1 MSIERRGEK
10 GSYKY
15 RGVVRLKGA
24 KKCTPW
30 LGTKGA
36 AKMAEAKLLTEMGG
50 TPSAHGHT
58 VAEIVAG
65 YIDSASTLSP
75 ETIRHYRIG
84 EALIPAAFG
93 KRDVSTVRPL
103 HIDSMYQSMR
113 EAGWSEHKIKKV
125 HQVLSVSFRRAVKY
139 GWCASNP
146 CAAAD
151 TPRARATEIIP
162 PTPEQVRIVFT
173 TQLDVNADTAVA
185 FRLAAATG
193 MRRGEIVALK
203 WHDINDQ
210 TITVCRSLVGGA
222 GKALHI
228 RATKTDSRGH
238 RRIKVG
244 TEMAAA
250 LEAMRARQAKQCA
263 NAGFPVPPWC
273 FTHDLETPWRPD
285 YLTTS
290 FAQRTRALDAAAA
303 KARKASDQEIGA
315 DAPYAFTLHDLRH
328 FHATQLLA
336 AGVPVA
342 QVSHRLGHSSP
353 AVTLNTYSHWIP
365 ANDQESADIIE
376 RLL

>member
-1 MSIERRGEK
+1 
-10 GSYKY
+10 
-15 RGVVRLKGA
+15 
-24 KKCTPW
+24 
-30 LGTKGA
+30 
-36 AKMAEAKLLTEMGG
+36 
-50 TPSAHGHT
+50 
-58 VAEIVAG
+58 VAG
-65 YIDSASTLSP
+65 YIDSATSLSP
-75 ETIRHYRIG
+75 ATIRHYKVG
-84 EALIPAAFG
+84 EALIPPAFG

-103 HIDSMYQSMR
+103 HIDSMYQTMR
-113 EAGWSEHKIKKV
+113 DGGASEHKIKKV
-125 HQVLSVSFRRAVKY
+125 HQALSVSFNRAGKY
-139 GWCASNP
+139 GWCATNP

-151 TPRARATEIIP
+151 TPRASASEIVP
-162 PTPEQVRIVFT
+162 PTPEQVRVVIT

-193 MRRGEIVALK
+193 MRRGELVALQ
-203 WHDINDQ
+203 WRDIDGQ
-210 TITVCRSLVGGA
+210 SLTVRRSLVEDEA
-222 GKALHI
+222 KVIHI
-228 RATKTDSRGH
+228 RSTKTGTRGH
-238 RRIKVG
+238 RGIKVG

-263 NAGFPVPPWC
+263 NAGVPVPPWC

-290 FAQRTRALDAAAA
+290 FAQRTRALDAAAV
-303 KARKASDQEIGA
+303 KGREASGQEIGA
-315 DAPYAFTLHDLRH
+315 DALYAFTLHDLRH

>member
-10 GSYKY
+10 GHYRY

-24 KKCTPW
+24 KRCTPW
-30 LGTKGA
+30 VRTEGA

-50 TPSAHGHT
+50 TPSAAGHT
-58 VAEIVAG
+58 VAEIVSG
-65 YIDSASTLSP
+65 YIDGASKLSP
-75 ETIRHYRIG
+75 ATIRHYRIG

-103 HIDSMYQSMR
+103 HIDSMYQAMR
-113 EAGWSEHKIKKV
+113 DAGSSEHKIKKV
-125 HQVLSVSFRRAVKY
+125 HQVLSVSFRRVVKY
-139 GWCASNP
+139 GWCAANP

-151 TPRARATEIIP
+151 TPRARAAEIVP
-162 PTPEQVRIVFT
+162 PTPEQVRAVIT
-173 TQLDVNADTAVA
+173 AQLDVNADTAVA

-193 MRRGEIVALK
+193 MRRSELVALQ
-203 WHDINDQ
+203 WRDIKGQ
-210 TITVCRSLVGGA
+210 SITVRRSLVEDA
-222 GKALHI
+222 DKVLHV
-228 RATKTDSRGH
+228 RETKTGLRGH
-238 RRIKVG
+238 RTINVG

-250 LEAMRARQAKQCA
+250 LESMRDRQAKQCA
-263 NAGFPVPPWC
+263 NVGVPVPPWC

-290 FAQRTRALDAAAA
+290 FAQRTKALNSAE
-303 KARKASDQEIGA
+303 KAQTPAGDDDGGNL
-315 DAPYAFTLHDLRH
+315 PYAFTLHDFRH

-336 AGVPVA
+336 AGVPVP

-353 AVTLNTYSHWIP
+353 SVTLNTYSHWIP
-365 ANDQESADIIE
+365 ANDQDSADLIE